1 MTTKQGRRSPR
12 PGGAK
17 EHMYLEDSS
26 LPTTEPL
33 ILSAALLVFRNT
45 TQEVLMRG
53 DVTISKHGPK
63 ITDLTPVTED
73 LTERFIRAQ
82 GAVPLSYIASN
93 VLAVNRTSCAWFV
106 PAQNRVMNY
115 QPSYDHSL
123 AALSG
128 KAFPQ
133 PPLVMISQQQGHQAY
148 LQVFALRE
156 NVRPEPHTPLM
167 LAPFHNIYD
176 QHTVCFGQNTL
187 PGGSTP
193 TYQHAWETMFYAT
206 PFSHPGG
213 TYRRWDERLTHT
225 EMWLGAEEQAHFNTN
240 WLRPCPG
247 QLTLETVLCT
257 PFTRN

>member
-1 MTTKQGRRSPR
+1 MTRLQGRRSPR

-17 EHMYLEDSS
+17 ETMYLEDNS
-26 LPTTEPL
+26 LPNTEPL
-33 ILSAALLVFRNT
+33 ILSAALLVFRNS

-53 DVTISKHGPK
+53 DVSLGKDGPR
-63 ITDLTPVTED
+63 ITDLSPVTED
-73 LTERFIRAQ
+73 LTERLIRAQ
-82 GAVPLSYIASN
+82 GAMPLSYIASN
-93 VLAVNRTSCAWFV
+93 VLAINRGSCAWFV
-106 PAQNRVMNY
+106 PAQTRVMNY

-123 AALSG
+123 TALSG

-133 PPLVMISQQQGHQAY
+133 PPLVMISQQRDNQAY

-156 NVRPEPHTPLM
+156 NVRPEPQTPLM

-187 PGGSTP
+187 PSGSTP
-193 TYQHAWETMFYAT
+193 AYQHAWETMFYAT

-213 TYRRWDERLTHT
+213 THRRWDERLTYT
-225 EMWLGAEEQAHFNTN
+225 EMWLEAEKQGHFNTD
-240 WLRPCPG
+240 WLRPCPA